1 MCMLRQVERSFLAL
15 GLLFVAI
22 FLAGYVD
29 RKVAYR
35 ADLDRFR
42 ELQRKS
48 QTRNRSSSRQQAFDT
63 DFGLW
68 SDQRI
73 AAYKDALARQA
84 DAPLAVLRVAKVNL
98 EVPVLEGTSEFV
110 LNRGVG
116 HIPGTE
122 LPGRF
127 GNIGIAGHRDG
138 FFRALKDVGVGDTI
152 ELETSDR
159 TDFYRVDQ
167 VAIVSPDHTSVLKQR
182 ATPSLTLVTCYPF
195 YFVGSAAKRY
205 IVEALLFNPT
215 RSQTVA
221 QQQIPNSSGFE
232 SVQRSHSPRSQK
244 SNKEMTQ

>member
-1 MCMLRQVERSFLAL
+1 MLRQVERFFLAL

-22 FLAGYVD
+22 FLAAYVD

-35 ADLDRFR
+35 AELDRFR
-42 ELQRKS
+42 ELQREN
-48 QTRNRSSSRQQAFDT
+48 QTRNRSSSRQQADT

-73 AAYKDALARQA
+73 AAYKDTLTQHA

-122 LPGRF
+122 IPGRF

-152 ELETSDR
+152 ELDTSNR
-159 TDFYRVDQ
+159 TDSYRVDQ
-167 VAIVSPDHTSVLKQR
+167 VAIVSPDDTSVLKRR
-182 ATPSLTLVTCYPF
+182 AVPSLTLVTCYPF
-195 YFVGSAAKRY
+195 YFVGSAPKRY
-205 IVEALLFNPT
+205 IVEALLLNPNRSPRGLNS
-215 RSQTVA
+215 RSQTPPVVNPYSEA
-221 QQQIPNSSGFE
+221 T
-232 SVQRSHSPRSQK
+232 VLKSQK
-244 SNKEMTQ
+244 SNKEITQ